1 MHIDEVKY
9 TNYWKATVA
18 QVVEWVGLCLEGRW
32 SDPPPANCIMVVVS
46 LGKTLHPPRAIVY
59 DCYRFE
65 VVVGGPGGTEWQ
77 PCFRQSAPG
86 QLWLLS

>member
-32 SDPPPANCIMVVVS
+32 SDPPP
-46 LGKTLHPPRAIVY
+46 
-59 DCYRFE
+59 
-65 VVVGGPGGTEWQ
+65 
-77 PCFRQSAPG
+77 G
-86 QLWLLS
+86 QLHHGRCVLGQDTSPTSSDCV